1 MNSRLDPPS
10 HAAQVSSRNP
20 FASACSLKS
29 ITPHL
34 RSMATLDEPTLTGAT
49 GSCRRWLDRLGSVDP
64 GALHERAGQ
73 LLVALTP
80 RAA

>member
-1 MNSRLDPPS
+1 
-10 HAAQVSSRNP
+10 
-20 FASACSLKS
+20 
-29 ITPHL
+29 
-34 RSMATLDEPTLTGAT
+34 MATLDEPTLTGAT